1 MKIAVL
7 FAGRVRGFEDCIET
21 QKKFIFKNYDID
33 IYLAHNANNVDDN
46 LELFQKLYNVKKI
59 ESIKIDL
66 EPYLKYKNYNGYG
79 MNGHNSVIMF
89 KCIYEAF
96 KMIPEEYD
104 VVIYMRADE
113 IISSSIE
120 FEKLQ
125 ENTIYIPEGN
135 DYVGGINDQ
144 FAVGN
149 YESMKKYCSLFENL
163 TDYLDNKGA
172 IFHPESL
179 VKFHLE
185 YQKLNIVR
193 FPLSYTLHGL
203 RRG

>member
-7 FAGRVRGFEDCIET
+7 FAGRVRGFEDCIES
-21 QKKFIFKNYDID
+21 QKKFIFKNHDVD
-33 IYLAHNANNVDDN
+33 IYLAHNANNVGDD

-66 EPYLKYKNYNGYG
+66 EPYLKYRAHYEIT
-79 MNGHNSVIMF
+79 NSANVISMF

-96 KMIPEEYD
+96 QLIPNEYD
-104 VVIYMRADE
+104 IVIYMRADE
-113 IISSSIE
+113 ILSSSIE
-120 FEKLQ
+120 FEKLPD
-125 ENTIYIPEGN
+125 NAVFIPEGN
-135 DYVGGINDQ
+135 DYERGINDQ
-144 FAVGN
+144 FAFGN

-163 TDYLDNKGA
+163 TDYLDNKGV

-193 FPLSYTLHGL
+193 FPLIYTLHGL